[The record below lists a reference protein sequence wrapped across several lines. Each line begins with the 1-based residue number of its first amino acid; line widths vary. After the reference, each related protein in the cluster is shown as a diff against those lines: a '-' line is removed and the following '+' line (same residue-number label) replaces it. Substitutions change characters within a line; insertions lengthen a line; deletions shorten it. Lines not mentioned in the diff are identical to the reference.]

1 MAATSTQ
8 DQLELER
15 RARRLAAPVDEE
27 TVATLEV
34 VAFTAAGTLFGV
46 AASAVAEVQRV
57 EQLTRLPAVAGALV
71 GIVSIRGALLPVV
84 SLAGLSGRVSP
95 EDADA
100 PWVVVLA
107 GERAPV
113 GLLAASMRGLVTV
126 EQRSLQEPSP
136 GLPEDLAG
144 FVTAVT
150 DGGIVVIDAPAL
162 LEAPQL
168 TIAARTGPGDTPE
181 ERP

>member
-15 RARRLAAPVDEE
+15 RARRLAVPVEEE
-27 TVATLEV
+27 TVETLEV

-46 AASAVAEVQRV
+46 VASAVAEVQRV
-57 EQLTRLPAVAGALV
+57 AQVTRLPAVAGALV

-107 GERAPV
+107 GEHAPV
-113 GLLAASMRGLVTV
+113 GLLATSIAGLVTV
-126 EQRSLQEPSP
+126 ERRALQEPAP
-136 GLPEDLAG
+136 ALPEDLAG

-150 DGGIVVIDAPAL
+150 DGGAVVLDAPAL

-168 TIAARTGPGDTPE
+168 TIVAGTSSGNSRE